1 MTPHWEIP
9 DKEPPPKVDGT
20 QDKPYILP
28 GQAKLGK
35 PTSVVIFGK
44 TYKIEY
50 VDNPAEVDNQKRQS
64 LWGQIDYWTHT
75 IRIYDNG
82 RSIDGVF
89 ESLVH
94 EVLHALDNELHLK
107 IDDKSDHHE
116 ILTRLAGGLADTLV
130 RNGRVKL

>member
-1 MTPHWEIP
+1 MKPKGRNQNRVEWEVQPISYL
-9 DKEPPPKVDGT
+9 ERE
-20 QDKPYILP
+20 DKPST
-28 GQAKLGK
+28 LGK
-35 PTSVVIFGK
+35 PTSVIIFGK

-50 VDNPAEVDNQKRQS
+50 VDNPAEVDIHKRQS

-82 RSIDGVF
+82 RSVDGVF

-130 RNGRVKL
+130 RNGWVKL